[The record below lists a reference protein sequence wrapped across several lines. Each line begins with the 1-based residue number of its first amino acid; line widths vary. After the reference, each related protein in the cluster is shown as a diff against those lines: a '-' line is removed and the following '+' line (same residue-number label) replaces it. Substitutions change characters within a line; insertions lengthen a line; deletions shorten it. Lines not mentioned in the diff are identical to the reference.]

1 MEATHMNHPLVSIP
15 LQEGRRQNDPCR
27 RNNHSFTGLVPMHEV
42 RKFAPKGQTSEGQTP
57 WVNPRLFD
65 PDPLKNKNKMA
76 REILMSARN
85 EENFGKFHCLNRG
98 ITLVAE
104 NAVLDNGVFKID
116 FGPDSKKRGLLD
128 GGTTVSAL
136 VAAFSQGFDPSTIE
150 GDENQQFVNLR
161 VFCGPRTEDEIVEL
175 SEALNK
181 GRQVN
186 DFALANLDHQFDWIK
201 SALKGTDV
209 KYSVTYATNEP
220 GDIGVDDILQWMSL
234 FLLEKPSIAYSSQ
247 NACLKKYLDE
257 DASGNGG
264 MRERYENLKG
274 VLKDIIVLSDYVPSR
289 AKEKYDG
296 NFLLLTIIKDSSR
309 GAYRLPILGKD
320 IPFTPHNAWVFPMIS
335 SLRANLDTTKTPY
348 QWRVPVFPLFDRVAH
363 TLVKLTNKSFD
374 GKGTM
379 ATLGKNSALYELL
392 LSKVETE
399 VEKMAAGKAAAS
411 AK

>member
-1 MEATHMNHPLVSIP
+1 MNHSLVSIP
-15 LQEGRRQNDPCR
+15 LHEGRRQNDPCR
-27 RNNHSFTGLVPMHEV
+27 RNNHSFTGLVPMHEI
-42 RKFAPKGQTSEGQTP
+42 RKFAPKGQSPEGQTP

-85 EENFGKFHCLNRG
+85 EENFGRFHCLNRG

-104 NAVLDNGVFKID
+104 NATLDNSVFKLD
-116 FGPDSKKRGLLD
+116 FGSESKKRGLLD

-136 VAAFSQGFDPSTIE
+136 VAAFNQGFDPSTIE
-150 GDENQQFVNLR
+150 GEENQQFVNLR
-161 VFCGPRTEDEIVEL
+161 VFCGPRTDEEILEL

-186 DFALANLDHQFDWIK
+186 DFALANLDRQFDWIK
-201 SALKGTDV
+201 KTLENAKVG
-209 KYSVTYATNEP
+209 YSVAYATNEQ
-220 GDIGVDDILQWMSL
+220 GDIGIDDILQWMSL
-234 FLLEKPSIAYSSQ
+234 FILDKPSIAYSSQ

-257 DASGNGG
+257 DPSGNGE
-264 MRERYENLKG
+264 MRQRFENLSD
-274 VLKDIIVLSDYVPSR
+274 VLKDIIELSDYVPLR

-309 GAYRLPILGKD
+309 GAYRLPILGRD

-335 SLRANLDTTKTPY
+335 SLRANLDITKKPY
-348 QWRVPVFPLFDRVAH
+348 RWRVPVFPLFDRVAH
-363 TLVKLTNKSFD
+363 NLVKLTNRSFD

-399 VEKMAAGKAAAS
+399 VEKTAAS
-411 AK
+411 KATTSAR